1 MTMLLFLTM
10 FFLHHLNLSD
20 IGTQPVENR
29 NGDANNRKLV
39 EFIEWPEFVTNY
51 LLVDNVRTLVY
62 DPDGVVKI
70 VLRKPSE
77 YQMKEGYN
85 LLMKTAKDSKHYFE
99 QNLRSVYTEFN
110 FSSSMYPEIID
121 TKHPHQGSKISICM
135 LLLKVIWTVLGLLW
149 ELKWFILVL
158 ILPLISKCIGDNYKE
173 DYDEKGKVETKFDD
187 VAGCDEAKNEIL
199 EFVNL
204 LKNPEIF
211 ESVGANIPRG
221 AILYGPPGTGK
232 TLLAKAA
239 ANEAGVSFLYKS
251 GSSFVEMFVG
261 LGPKRVRDLF
271 ALARKKA
278 PCIVFIDE
286 IDAIAQQRGGPRQ
299 HSEGD
304 NTLNQLLTEID
315 GFKSGENVREKE
327 FDTT

>member
-99 QNLRSVYTEFN
+99 QNLRSAYAEFN
-110 FSSSMYPEIID
+110 FSSTMYPEIID
-121 TKHPHQGSKISICM
+121 TKISHHEPEKS
-135 LLLKVIWTVLGLLW
+135 LLDWLVLEVLW
-149 ELKWFILVL
+149 ELKWFILASLL
-158 ILPLISKCIGDNYKE
+158 ICLIRQSLERIGKE
-173 DYDEKGKVETKFDD
+173 EYNDEQGNVETKFDD
-187 VAGCDEAKNEIL
+187 VAGCDEAKTEIL
-199 EFVNL
+199 EIVNF
-204 LKNPEIF
+204 LKNPEF
-211 ESVGANIPRG
+211 YKSVGAKIPRG

-232 TLLAKAA
+232 TLLAKAT

-251 GSSFVEMFVG
+251 GSSFVEKFVG
-261 LGPKRVRDLF
+261 VGPKRVRDLF
-271 ALARKKA
+271 STARKRA

-286 IDAIAQQRGGPRQ
+286 IDAIGKQRDGGGIR
-299 HSEGD
+299 HSDAD
-304 NTLNQLLTEID
+304 NTLNQLLTKMD
-315 GFKSGENVREKE
+315 GFKSKDEVSE
-327 FDTT
+327 